1 MPRVLTSSAA
11 MRTCVCAFGENGRKG
26 RALLS
31 ALALSRSNVPHPTSW
46 DDRNK
51 ALLIAAGVKNWKAF
65 SKEARAVC
73 VECDDAEIAF
83 VPYANQGSDG
93 SVEIQDGRFAVET
106 SSSEEVVGRAL
117 ERALTL
123 VR

>member
-1 MPRVLTSSAA
+1 MDQDPAAVLEENSSA
-11 MRTCVCAFGENGRKG
+11 RDKG

-51 ALLIAAGVKNWKAF
+51 ALLSAAGVKNWKAF
-65 SKEARAVC
+65 SKEVRAVC
-73 VECDDAEIAF
+73 VEFDDAEIAF